1 MAQEICAKQEPP
13 LMQIGKKHK
22 VACHFA
28 GEYGDQPTRPVTAGL
43 LGVDDAGNPDP
54 TAGPVEDIHNQPGFA
69 DTWFDL
75 KGGTTTSA

>member
-1 MAQEICAKQEPP
+1 
-13 LMQIGKKHK
+13 MQIGKKHK

-28 GEYGDQPTRPVTAGL
+28 GEYGEQPTRPVTASL

-54 TAGPVEDIHNQPGFA
+54 GSGPVEQIHDQPGFA

-75 KGGTTTSA
+75 KNNSTTSG